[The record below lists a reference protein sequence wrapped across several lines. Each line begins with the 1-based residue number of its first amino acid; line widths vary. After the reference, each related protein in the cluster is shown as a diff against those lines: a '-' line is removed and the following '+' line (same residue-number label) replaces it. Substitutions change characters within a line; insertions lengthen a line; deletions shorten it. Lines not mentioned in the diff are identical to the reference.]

1 MLRLNFHVISIFCLL
16 RLHRALYKIHMWKLF
31 DYGKI
36 KNWKKVLGKERKK
49 KQVQRR
55 KKEYHSVKKRKNSF
69 VKATSAG
76 WAPRWRPDFKQRSHR
91 QTKMCR
97 TYTQIIF
104 RFFHFCRGF
113 FLRLWQLCSS
123 FLLCS
128 PPQRSTERSK
138 KKKRCLKS
146 GAHYLYIGNGFLLQ
160 WVTFSGKSWSIIFDA
175 RRSRCLVGLGRNNL
189 LAWRESFANVYELKS
204 HIWFEEE
211 YNHFE
216 RIYRVYRSV
225 WFSSNFTKTFQ
236 E

>member
-31 DYGKI
+31 DYGNI

-49 KQVQRR
+49 NRSKEER
-55 KKEYHSVKKRKNSF
+55 KSTILSRKEKNSF

-76 WAPRWRPDFKQRSHR
+76 WAPRWRPDFKQRSRR

-113 FLRLWQLCSS
+113 CLRLWQLCS
-123 FLLCS
+123 LLCS

-146 GAHYLYIGNGFLLQ
+146 GAITYVLVMGSCCNALLFPGNLDPSSLTPGGPVVSLVWGEIICWLGASRLR
-160 WVTFSGKSWSIIFDA
+160 TFMS
-175 RRSRCLVGLGRNNL
+175 
-189 LAWRESFANVYELKS
+189 
-204 HIWFEEE
+204 
-211 YNHFE
+211 
-216 RIYRVYRSV
+216 
-225 WFSSNFTKTFQ
+225 
-236 E
+236 

>member
-49 KQVQRR
+49 NRSKEER
-55 KKEYHSVKKRKNSF
+55 KSTILSRKEKNSF

-76 WAPRWRPDFKQRSHR
+76 WAPRWRPDFKQRSRR

-113 FLRLWQLCSS
+113 CLRLWQLCS
-123 FLLCS
+123 LLCS

-146 GAHYLYIGNGFLLQ
+146 GAHYLCIGNGFLLQ

-175 RRSRCLVGLGRNNL
+175 RRSRCLVGLGRNDL

-204 HIWFEEE
+204 HIWFEKE
-211 YNHFE
+211 YNHFG

>member
-49 KQVQRR
+49 KNRSKEER
-55 KKEYHSVKKRKNSF
+55 KSTIMSSKEKNSF

-76 WAPRWRPDFKQRSHR
+76 WAPRWRPDFKQRSRR

-113 FLRLWQLCSS
+113 CLRLWQLCSS

-146 GAHYLYIGNGFLLQ
+146 GAHYLYIGNGSCCNGLLFPGNLDPSSLTPGGPVVSLV
-160 WVTFSGKSWSIIFDA
+160 WGEIICWLGASRLRTFMS
-175 RRSRCLVGLGRNNL
+175 
-189 LAWRESFANVYELKS
+189 
-204 HIWFEEE
+204 
-211 YNHFE
+211 
-216 RIYRVYRSV
+216 
-225 WFSSNFTKTFQ
+225 
-236 E
+236 

>member
-49 KQVQRR
+49 KNRSKEER
-55 KKEYHSVKKRKNSF
+55 KSTILSRKEKNSF

-76 WAPRWRPDFKQRSHR
+76 WAPRWRPDFKQRSRR

-113 FLRLWQLCSS
+113 CLRLWQLCS
-123 FLLCS
+123 LLCS

-146 GAHYLYIGNGFLLQ
+146 GAHYLCIGNGFLLQ

-175 RRSRCLVGLGRNNL
+175 RRSRCLVGLGRNDL

-204 HIWFEEE
+204 HIWFEKE
-211 YNHFE
+211 YNHFG

-225 WFSSNFTKTFQ
+225 WFSSNFNKTFQ